1 MFAST
6 SRTMFMMAGAACAS
20 IAAAATPSL
29 SESSEPRK
37 KIVVVGG
44 GTAGLT
50 VAAQLMKKT
59 QGSLDV
65 ILIEPRTVH
74 YYQPMWTMIGGHL
87 GFTST
92 DSARPM
98 KDLVPKNIQWLQSSV
113 DKFLPEKDTVIL
125 KSGESLTYD
134 SLVVA
139 AGIKNDLDRIKGLR
153 EALED
158 PSSPVGSIYDAKFA
172 EKTDRMLSKIK
183 KGDVLF
189 TQPPNPIKCGG
200 GKHSFLSLVC
210 SVFVYLSSVRVLNAL
225 AIARSLALY
234 LALALALPLH
244 SPTEGDVAM
253 GVSFPANEH
262 QARRECQLLHLSRR
276 HVSGREVRQ
285 CAQENV

>member
-1 MFAST
+1 
-6 SRTMFMMAGAACAS
+6 MMAGAACAS

-29 SESSEPRK
+29 SDSSEPRK
-37 KIVVVGG
+37 KILVVGG

-50 VAAQLMKKT
+50 VAAQLMKKAH
-59 QGSLDV
+59 GSLDV

-98 KDLVPKNIQWLQSSV
+98 KDLVPKSVEWLQSSV

-139 AGIKNDLDRIKGLR
+139 VGIKNDLDRIKGLR

-158 PSSPVGSIYDAKFA
+158 PSSPVGSIYDAQFA

-200 GKHSFLSLVC
+200 GKPIFLSLVC

-225 AIARSLALY
+225 AIARSLAHY
-234 LALALALPLH
+234 LALALPLH
-244 SPTEGDVAM
+244 SPTEGDVAV
-253 GVSFPANEH
+253 GVSFPSNEH
-262 QARRECQLLHLSRR
+262 QARRECQLLHLARR
-276 HVSGREVRQ
+276 HVRRREVRQ